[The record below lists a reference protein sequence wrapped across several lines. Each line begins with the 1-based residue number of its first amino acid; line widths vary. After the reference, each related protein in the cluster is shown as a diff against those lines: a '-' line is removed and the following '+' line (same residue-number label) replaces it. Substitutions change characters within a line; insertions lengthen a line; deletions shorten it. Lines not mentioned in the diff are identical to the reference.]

1 MRRKSYL
8 LTLGICLLTYS
19 YSAAQK
25 RIYVN
30 EYLNIGVGG
39 RGLAM
44 AGTQAAIAND
54 ITAAYYNPAGLMK
67 IDNDFQVGLMHAD
80 YFSGNAK
87 YDYGGVVLP
96 LKGKKRAVGISV
108 LRFAVDD
115 IPYTLDYIQPDG
127 SFDESKLKSITAGDY
142 AFLLSYAQGLKIFK
156 NKDIDTRIG
165 GNAKIVYRHIGSM
178 ANAWGVG
185 IDLGLQADYKRW
197 HFGLM
202 MKDIT
207 TTYTSWS
214 FNLTEHEKEVYLQTG
229 NEVLVKSYEVMYPRF
244 NIGIAR
250 QILKPGK
257 NIQLTAAI
265 DADITTDGRRN
276 TLIATDGFSIDP
288 HAGLEAS
295 YKNVI
300 FLRAGIG
307 NIQRVLDDKDTTN
320 QKKITLLQPSIGAGF
335 RLAKTLNIDYAYT
348 TLQTQSNPLMTHV
361 VSVRLDI
368 NRSSKTPKSKPAPE
382 VTVPVTQ

>member
-8 LTLGICLLTYS
+8 LILGISLLTYS
-19 YSAAQK
+19 RSEAQK

-44 AGTQAAIAND
+44 AGTQSAVAND
-54 ITAAYYNPAGLMK
+54 VTAAYYNPAGLLQ
-67 IDNDFQVGLMHAD
+67 IENDFQIGLMHAD

-87 YDYGGVVLP
+87 YDFGGVAMP

-142 AFLLSYAQGLKIFK
+142 AFLLSYAQGLKIFR

-165 GNAKIVYRHIGSM
+165 GNAKIIYRHIGSM
-178 ANAWGVG
+178 ANAWGIGVD
-185 IDLGLQADYKRW
+185 IGLQADYKRW

-214 FNLTEHEKEVYLQTG
+214 FNLTEHEKEVYFNTG
-229 NEVLVKSYEVMYPRF
+229 NEILVKSYEIMYPRF
-244 NIGIAR
+244 NIGVAHYFT
-250 QILKPGK
+250 KPGK
-257 NIQLTAAI
+257 NIQVMAAV
-265 DADITTDGRRN
+265 DADITTDGKRN
-276 TLIATDGFSIDP
+276 TLISSDGFSIDP

-300 FLRAGIG
+300 FLRAGLG

-320 QKKITLLQPSIGAGF
+320 RKKITLMQPSIGAGF

-368 NRSSKTPKSKPAPE
+368 NRAAKAAKKPDALPPTTTP
-382 VTVPVTQ
+382 